1 MTAKTVPQ
9 QDIHVVLVEPAIP
22 QNTGNIARLTAAT
35 NTKLHL
41 IEPLGFTISDRQ
53 LKRAGLDY
61 WDQVQ
66 LSIHTSW
73 QKFLDA
79 TGARREQLFFLSTHG
94 KQSLYEAHFLET
106 TFLVFGN
113 ETSGLPKSWYEE
125 YREQLFA
132 IPMDNPKVRSLN
144 ISSAVAVTVYEA
156 KRRNICNSENA
167 NSISY
172 KLVR

>member
-1 MTAKTVPQ
+1 MLRPN
-9 QDIHVVLVEPAIP
+9 IHVVLVEPAIP

-41 IEPLGFTISDRQ
+41 IEPLGFTISDRK

-73 QKFLDA
+73 QNFLA
-79 TGARREQLFFLSTHG
+79 KTGANRENLFFLSTHG
-94 KQSLYEAHFLET
+94 KQSLYDARFLET
-106 TFLVFGN
+106 TYLIFGN

-125 YREQLFA
+125 YHEQLFA
-132 IPMDNPKVRSLN
+132 IPMENPKVRSLN
-144 ISSAVAVTVYEA
+144 IASAVAITVYEA
-156 KRRNICNSENA
+156 KRRS
-167 NSISY
+167 
-172 KLVR
+172 L